1 MQDRNPVEP
10 ALPGNLRS
18 LVDQLRQEIHFYHT
32 KDDIWISYLK
42 GLSYEIDFEN
52 VE

>member
-18 LVDQLRQEIHFYHT
+18 LVDQLRQEIHFTTPKTTFEQAIY
-32 KDDIWISYLK
+32 K
-42 GLSYEIDFEN
+42 GSDQ
-52 VE
+52 

>member
-18 LVDQLRQEIHFYHT
+18 LVDQLRQEIHFT
-32 KDDIWISYLK
+32 TPKTT
-42 GLSYEIDFEN
+42 FE
-52 VE
+52 